1 MSRNRSQILVAAR
14 RVSSL
19 WEGNSRIVTRPLQVA
34 LDNLLTLTGIEDYP
48 SPEKVLYVVLKENW
62 GTWLVQATNDED
74 ARVQYL
80 VECPG
85 EGYRGIFR
93 DTQTPVWIPK
103 PDGAESED
111 EA

>member
-1 MSRNRSQILVAAR
+1 MSRNRSQILTTAR
-14 RVSSL
+14 QVSSL

-34 LDNLLTLTGIEDYP
+34 LDDLLTLTGTEEYP
-48 SPEKVLYVVLKENW
+48 SPEKVIYMILKEDW
-62 GTWLVQATNDED
+62 GTWLVQAANEED
-74 ARVQYL
+74 ARSQYL
-80 VECPG
+80 ADRPG

-103 PDGAESED
+103 PDGAEGED